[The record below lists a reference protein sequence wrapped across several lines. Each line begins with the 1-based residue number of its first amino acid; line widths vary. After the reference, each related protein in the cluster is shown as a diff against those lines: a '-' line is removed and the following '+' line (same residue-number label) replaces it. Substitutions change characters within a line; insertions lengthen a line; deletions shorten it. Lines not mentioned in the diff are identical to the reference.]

1 MRRLLV
7 LLALLLA
14 LPLFGQSPSAAYKI
28 HFDPARD
35 VTLLDANAAG
45 TSGLFVQV
53 RFSITV
59 EGAAAEDP
67 STQYKILVEENGHKV
82 HEDDV
87 PRPTPSDDLAV
98 VLAMDTSGSM
108 KKHGRMEKARHAAEV
123 FVKRLPARAECGLI
137 LFDHEIRTEL
147 TPATDRQPLLKAVAV
162 AQPRGGTA
170 FLDAVSRGIKMLADA
185 PPLKKRY
192 IVLMTDGV
200 DLNSAAVLAQVIDEA
215 NRNKVHVVTIGIGEP
230 GRQEKVSTVLVLDK
244 SGSMDEPARAGDR
257 TRKITAL
264 HKAAARFI
272 EVMPTTGAASLLPFS
287 DSPEP
292 ASEFSNNRALLIQ
305 QVQALRAG
313 GYTAFLDATYAAIG
327 KLDASGRPGK
337 RAVIAMTDGDDN
349 VSQRDAK
356 DVVLRAMKAKI
367 PIYTLGFGREDQ
379 VNTKLLRMLADETG
393 GNSYHAR
400 DEKSLIEIFEDLSIQ
415 LHDDG
420 IDEIALTQLADQTG
434 GQYFPVKDIGELR
447 LILEK
452 VTDTI
457 QQKQYEITFPSLI
470 QRRDGTHRLVNMKL
484 VRRTGELVSNTAGGM
499 VVFGGDQVLETKA
512 SSYQTRGLV
521 VAEMHPLVYLILLGG
536 IGLLLIL
543 PGYLRASPARRK
555 ARGF

>member
-1 MRRLLV
+1 
-7 LLALLLA
+7 
-14 LPLFGQSPSAAYKI
+14 
-28 HFDPARD
+28 
-35 VTLLDANAAG
+35 
-45 TSGLFVQV
+45 
-53 RFSITV
+53 
-59 EGAAAEDP
+59 
-67 STQYKILVEENGHKV
+67 
-82 HEDDV
+82 
-87 PRPTPSDDLAV
+87 
-98 VLAMDTSGSM
+98 
-108 KKHGRMEKARHAAEV
+108 
-123 FVKRLPARAECGLI
+123 
-137 LFDHEIRTEL
+137 
-147 TPATDRQPLLKAVAV
+147 
-162 AQPRGGTA
+162 
-170 FLDAVSRGIKMLADA
+170 
-185 PPLKKRY
+185 
-192 IVLMTDGV
+192 
-200 DLNSAAVLAQVIDEA
+200 
-215 NRNKVHVVTIGIGEP
+215 
-230 GRQEKVSTVLVLDK
+230 
-244 SGSMDEPARAGDR
+244 
-257 TRKITAL
+257 TAL

-292 ASEFSNNRALLIQ
+292 ASEFSNDRALLIQ
-305 QVQALRAG
+305 RIRALRAG
-313 GYTAFLDATYAAIG
+313 GYTAFLDATYAAIE

-349 VSQRDAK
+349 VSQLDAK
-356 DVVLRAMKAKI
+356 DVVLRAVKAKI

-379 VNTKLLRMLADETG
+379 VNTTLLRMLADETG

-470 QRRDGTHRLVNMKL
+470 QRRDGTHRLVNIKL

-521 VAEMHPLVYLILLGG
+521 VAEMHPLVYLTFLGG

-543 PGYLRASPARRK
+543 PGYLRASPARRR